1 MLPIVE
7 KLKNADVS
15 LFNSYEALKE
25 IVINDYFPKMP
36 VDQNYNSLN
45 SFPHIKNLESYLDQ
59 LLSPYPDLFS
69 PKSHVHLTPQELY
82 IILSAIWLH
91 DIGRIR
97 ENKQEEGEKK
107 EKHGTHSKIII
118 EQNYVHL
125 RIESLDQAKA
135 IGKICE
141 FHEPS
146 EDYKDE
152 LNTVLTD
159 KGFIRVRELASLL
172 VLIDNMDSTYLRLT
186 PLFVTG
192 KENHPDLVSSFR
204 EVLRGIRFD
213 EKRKSVIVYLDN
225 DFNNEKKKSDF
236 SYNPL
241 DWKVKYNLNESFV
254 NIVITPNSDILGH
267 VGYSPMDD
275 QFKLLKALLVNKSD
289 KKDLDNIYLSE
300 LIDQIK
306 SKLYT
311 NLGDGNHEL
320 NQVGYD
326 NLKPY
331 LDYVK
336 KHNEFAID
344 DTPQNNYRSIIRLF
358 HKDELNNPGTNVDQL
373 ITLLINDILKMKI
386 DKGGKWPAIIKLSA
400 ILSSARIG
408 ANDLKKRC
416 QLLQRIGL
424 PVNSWLILFKDRLYN
439 FYGNETFEP
448 IFTKHYLI
456 DVAECMWKLSS
467 QVFGQSFFSY
477 QTLASAMIEPDI
489 DKTKMA
495 VERLSILTKD
505 NDNNKHLIWSDNTG
519 WQRINNKETYKVNN
533 SIINTFKD
541 LSSFIVKEI
550 DSPIL

>member
-7 KLKNADVS
+7 KLKNADLS
-15 LFNSYEALKE
+15 LYNSYEALKE

-36 VDQNYNSLN
+36 VDQNFNSLN

-59 LLSPYPDLFS
+59 LLGSYPDLFS

-97 ENKQEEGEKK
+97 ENKQEEREKK

-159 KGFIRVRELASLL
+159 RGFIRVRELASLL

-241 DWKVKYNLNESFV
+241 DWKVKYKLNESFI
-254 NIVITPNSDILGH
+254 NIIIAQNSDILEH
-267 VGYSPMDD
+267 VSYHPIDD
-275 QFKLLKALLVNKSD
+275 QIKLLKALKVNESD
-289 KKDLDNIYLSE
+289 KKDLDNINLSE

-311 NLGDGNHEL
+311 VLGNGNHEL

-336 KHNEFAID
+336 KYNEFAID

-358 HKDELNNPGTNVDQL
+358 HKDEPNNPGTNVDQL
-373 ITLLINDILKMKI
+373 ITLLIHDIFKMII
-386 DKGGKWPAIIKLSA
+386 DKGEKWPTIIKLSA

-439 FYGNETFEP
+439 CYGNETFEP

-456 DVAECMWKLSS
+456 DVADCMWKLST
-467 QVFGQSFFSY
+467 QIFGQSYFSY

-489 DKTKMA
+489 DKIKMA
-495 VERLSILTKD
+495 VQRLSILSKD
-505 NDNNKHLIWSDNTG
+505 DTNNRLLIWSDNTG
-519 WQRINNKETYKVNN
+519 WKWKGLNENHKVDN
-533 SIINTFKD
+533 SMINTFEE
-541 LSSFIVKEI
+541 LSSFIKQEI
-550 DSPIL
+550 DSPII